1 MTSLLEGDV
10 DLLSLR
16 CVRPY
21 LFESLESPGD
31 AGKTWPTVIETRL
44 IGSTPN
50 LIGLRVWSA
59 TWSSGNM
66 SGFAHRW
73 SATWSAEWE
82 SRRFKNKKKNYKP
95 NMCSTARHAFEWRR
109 VAQLASLTLP
119 VNQTLNQNLKYL
131 TTTTKSQINK
141 YSLVAGCVRCFYP
154 VTSPPE
160 FKSISLTCGLK
171 RWFWT

>member
-50 LIGLRVWSA
+50 LIGLRV
-59 TWSSGNM
+59 
-66 SGFAHRW
+66 
-73 SATWSAEWE
+73 
-82 SRRFKNKKKNYKP
+82 
-95 NMCSTARHAFEWRR
+95 
-109 VAQLASLTLP
+109 
-119 VNQTLNQNLKYL
+119 
-131 TTTTKSQINK
+131 
-141 YSLVAGCVRCFYP
+141 
-154 VTSPPE
+154 
-160 FKSISLTCGLK
+160 
-171 RWFWT
+171 